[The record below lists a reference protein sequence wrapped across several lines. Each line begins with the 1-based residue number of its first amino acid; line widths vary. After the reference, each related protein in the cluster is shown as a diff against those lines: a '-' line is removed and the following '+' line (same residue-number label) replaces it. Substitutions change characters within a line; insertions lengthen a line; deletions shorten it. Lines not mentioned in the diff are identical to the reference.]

1 MRGMCIF
8 CLCMMVLSSEA
19 LVIDNFETKG
29 GWEPMSSEGCE
40 IQVTADR
47 LNAKEGQTSLLLKAE
62 FSESCNQKEC
72 FAAITREAPDLS
84 DYAFLRLWVKKE
96 VSQNAAFGI
105 HLKAGE
111 KSYFYL
117 VPLDKVEWQLLT
129 VSPSDFMTEG
139 EQHTLVTFESV
150 ESISLFFAA
159 TKSVTVKVNVDEF
172 VALTDVNSNSI
183 PDVDETRMG
192 EAAKNSEEMALRY
205 FTDGDYE
212 KAAKYFDE
220 AGSLYGQAGNTE
232 KAQEMG
238 QKARESR
245 AWLDFTQAESLYKE
259 KQYAR
264 AMELYE
270 RARREFLAL
279 GNLDMVGQIDG
290 KMEEISK
297 LTGKP
302 VPSSPEKVI
311 ERTERRERGS
321 GAGGLLFVLIVV
333 CLVGVGVYL
342 WKFRGAPAPKTEEKK
357 IVSKSEAKAEEVR
370 KLKAKFV
377 YGEISRKEYEK
388 KLREMEERP

>member
-1 MRGMCIF
+1 
-8 CLCMMVLSSEA
+8 
-19 LVIDNFETKG
+19 
-29 GWEPMSSEGCE
+29 MSSEGCE
-40 IQVTADR
+40 IQVAADR
-47 LNAKEGQTSLLLKAE
+47 LNVKEGQTSLLLKAE

-72 FAAITREAPDLS
+72 FAAITRAAPDLGG
-84 DYAFLRLWVKKE
+84 YAFLRLWVKKE

-139 EQHTLVTFESV
+139 EQHTLETFESV

-183 PDVDETRMG
+183 PDIDEARMG
-192 EAAKNSEEMALRY
+192 EAAKNSEEMAVRY
-205 FTDGDYE
+205 FAEGDYE
-212 KAAKYFDE
+212 KAAKYYDE

-245 AWLDFTQAESLYKE
+245 AWLDFTQAESLYQG

-279 GNLDMVGQIDG
+279 GNLDVVGQIDG

-302 VPSSPEKVI
+302 VPSTPEKVI
-311 ERTERRERGS
+311 ERTEKRERGS

-342 WKFRGAPAPKTEEKK
+342 WKFRGAPAPKAEEKK
-357 IVSKSEAKAEEVR
+357 IISKSEAKAEEVR
-370 KLKAKFV
+370 KLKARFV

-388 KLREMEERP
+388 KLREMEEKP